1 MKSTFFP
8 HPTPKVPLQRINAQ
22 SGKVHPL
29 LLVAVTAS
37 VTLGANWL
45 WTQANPA
52 SRTPASSPA
61 STNASPSPASAAV
74 ANNGNARR
82 FGAGNR
88 AQPVTVGAVE
98 QRDVRVLIH
107 AVGSMSAQNTAIVRA
122 KVDGEVK
129 ALHFKEGQL
138 VKAGQLLAEL
148 DGRAYEAQLAQAQG
162 SLMRD
167 QAQLRN
173 AQLDLQ
179 RYKDLLAKDAIAR
192 QQVETQEALV
202 KQLEGSVKADQGA
215 VDNARLSL
223 SYTKVTAPIT
233 GVASLKQVD
242 LGTVAHSSDTN
253 GIVTLAQTQPMALVF
268 AIPEAQAQRVLRQMK
283 GKGGLTAEAWDRDM
297 KNRLASG
304 QVVSTDN
311 AIDTATGT
319 LKVKALFANKDNAL
333 LPNQFVNVLLQVDT
347 LKDVLAVPDASIQRG
362 PQGTFVYLVQ
372 PDSTVNMRRIKLG
385 AQEGE
390 LWSVEGELKPGD
402 KVVTDG
408 ADRLR
413 EGAKV
418 ETITP
423 APRSQ
428 GGNENEK
435 RRQQRESKGG

>member
-1 MKSTFFP
+1 M
-8 HPTPKVPLQRINAQ
+8 
-22 SGKVHPL
+22 
-29 LLVAVTAS
+29 
-37 VTLGANWL
+37 
-45 WTQANPA
+45 
-52 SRTPASSPA
+52 
-61 STNASPSPASAAV
+61 
-74 ANNGNARR
+74 
-82 FGAGNR
+82 
-88 AQPVTVGAVE
+88 
-98 QRDVRVLIH
+98 RVLIN

-162 SLMRD
+162 QLMRD

-173 AQLDLQ
+173 AQLDMQ

-242 LGTVAHSSDTN
+242 LGTVARSSDAN

-268 AIPEAQAQRVLRQMK
+268 AIPEVQAQRVMRQMK
-283 GKGGLTAEAWDRDM
+283 GKGGLTVEAWDRDM
-297 KNRLASG
+297 KSRLASG
-304 QVVSTDN
+304 QVVSSDN
-311 AIDTATGT
+311 AIDPATGT
-319 LKVKALFANKDNAL
+319 LKIKAQFANKDNTL
-333 LPNQFVNVLLQVDT
+333 LPNQFVNVQLQVDT
-347 LKDVLAVPDASIQRG
+347 LKGVLTVPDASIQRG
-362 PQGTFVYLVQ
+362 PQGTFVYVVQ
-372 PDSTVNMRRIKLG
+372 PDGTVNMRRIKLG
-385 AQEGE
+385 AQEGDV
-390 LWSVEGELKPGD
+390 WSVDAELKPGE

-423 APRSQ
+423 APRPQRSNDAPRKEGSNDGQ
-428 GGNENEK
+428 RRRGANGG
-435 RRQQRESKGG
+435 